1 MYLTSV
7 SSLLRLLRPLTQLLS
22 VHLHLFCVPSISLS
36 RALSLLL
43 FFASLSLPL
52 FFLLSLSPSLPLL
65 LALSPPL
72 LFILPL
78 QPLHLCPRLLSLSL
92 SLPLSPH
99 CGQLPAHV
107 TYKSAR
113 TRVLLEILRAREVG
127 TEALDYERG

>member
-36 RALSLLL
+36 HALALLL
-43 FFASLSLPL
+43 CFTSLPL
-52 FFLLSLSPSLPLL
+52 PLFLLLSLSLPLL
-65 LALSPPL
+65 LALSPPP

-107 TYKSAR
+107 AYKSAR